1 MAWKGAREIL
11 LTSTAGAE
19 RRGFTLLELVV
30 TLAVIALAAG
40 LVLPRLGDARGLE
53 LGAAARRLADTL
65 AYARDRAIL
74 GGRPMRLVLD
84 LDRGR
89 WDLGTPARDPVAVI
103 ADFSPLGRGAV
114 LPAGVRL
121 AAVTA
126 GGTPAATRGIA
137 ALDLEPDGDAL
148 PARID
153 LADASGRRAS
163 VVVPPAGGRPVVQGP
178 SA

>member
-1 MAWKGAREIL
+1 MRATAR
-11 LTSTAGAE
+11 SS
-19 RRGFTLLELVV
+19 V
-30 TLAVIALAAG
+30 
-40 LVLPRLGDARGLE
+40 DARCVSYG
-53 LGAAARRLADTL
+53 
-65 AYARDRAIL
+65 I
-74 GGRPMRLVLD
+74 
-84 LDRGR
+84 
-89 WDLGTPARDPVAVI
+89 
-103 ADFSPLGRGAV
+103 
-114 LPAGVRL
+114 RL

-178 SA
+178 DG

>member
-1 MAWKGAREIL
+1 MAWKGGRESL
-11 LTSTAGAE
+11 RTSTAGAE

-30 TLAVIALAAG
+30 TLAGIALAAG
-40 LVLPRLGDARGLE
+40 
-53 LGAAARRLADTL
+53 
-65 AYARDRAIL
+65 I
-74 GGRPMRLVLD
+74 
-84 LDRGR
+84 
-89 WDLGTPARDPVAVI
+89 
-103 ADFSPLGRGAV
+103 
-114 LPAGVRL
+114 RL
-121 AAVTA
+121 AAGTA

-178 SA
+178 DG